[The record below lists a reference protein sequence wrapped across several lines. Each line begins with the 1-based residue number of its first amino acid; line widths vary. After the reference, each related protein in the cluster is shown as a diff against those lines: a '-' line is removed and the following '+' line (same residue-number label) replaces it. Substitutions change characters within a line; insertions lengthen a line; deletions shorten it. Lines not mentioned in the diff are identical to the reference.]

1 MAVSIEALL
10 SPMET
15 LEQAHTQQINDLQV
29 HREMQIG
36 RLEEIHDSDMNA
48 LRSHLLQRMEE
59 TNGRVE
65 V

>member
-1 MAVSIEALL
+1 
-10 SPMET
+10 MET